1 MAKLSTTNFVAY
13 QILNFQIQDGCVN
26 MSRGS
31 ATASMSVNRASKD
44 LKFIETI
51 NGILKSLVQLI
62 SPELTK
68 Q

>member
-1 MAKLSTTNFVAY
+1 M
-13 QILNFQIQDGCVN
+13 CHVN

-51 NGILKSLVQLI
+51 HRILKSLVQLI